1 MMNGNGQYK
10 HWSEEQCNEI
20 IEEYKDK
27 TMYFNEAMTFD
38 EMYNMFR
45 LHYDFFEAETKVIMA
60 CLIKAGAK
68 FRQDTYGK

>member
-10 HWSEEQCNEI
+10 HWSKEQCDEI

-27 TMYFNEAMTFD
+27 TMYFNETMTFD

-45 LHYDFFEAETKVIMA
+45 LHYDFYEAETNVIVA

-68 FRQDTYGK
+68 FR